1 MLLQNIVSLLKNKK
15 KLTTKEK
22 KQRKKWRWMKYVV
35 AYGLVMDTLITLV
48 VLYVTVIS
56 MEINSAAIATVAALW
71 SLEGLITC
79 VLKIFEGKADTSE
92 KAMPSISNNIEEDY
106 MI

>member
-1 MLLQNIVSLLKNKK
+1 MLLQSIVNRLKSKK
-15 KLTTKEK
+15 DLTATEK

-35 AYGLVMDTLITLV
+35 TYGLIMDTLITLV
-48 VLYVTVIS
+48 VLYVTIIS
-56 MEINSAAIATVAALW
+56 MTINSAAIATVAALW
-71 SLEGLITC
+71 SIEGLITC
-79 VLKIFEGKADTSE
+79 VLKIFEGKGDTSE